1 MELVKVKDHQELR
14 KDPRTGAILLTD
26 KNKAEEYLSK
36 RKVFEN
42 DAAITKE
49 INTLK
54 DDMKDIKSLLQQLL
68 NGNK

>member
-1 MELVKVKDHQELR
+1 MDLVKVKGHEELR
-14 KDPRTGAILLTD
+14 KDPNTGAILLND
-26 KNKAEEYLSK
+26 KNKANEYLTK

>member
-1 MELVKVKDHQELR
+1 MDLFKVKDHKELR
-14 KDPRTGAILLTD
+14 KDSKTGALLLSD
-26 KNKAEEYLSK
+26 KNKANEYLTK

-54 DDMKDIKSLLQQLL
+54 EDMKDIKDLLQQLL